1 MNIPSEKQ
9 GKGFINLPS
18 LDGRYL
24 MFVHPSI
31 GHWRFFCK
39 AKLWP
44 KPSTLQW
51 NPFKPHCVS
60 TQWSSEY
67 GALQQ
72 EPLGQGLCMVPAWEG
87 QAEQPLTLVC
97 RGQLTL
103 TMSETPGS
111 QHPSH
116 LLNLPEKQNCK
127 KRDTPSREETIWM
140 QHTTIFSQS
149 HRIHTDILFS
159 FDLMHCLPA
168 CQPRILA
175 TVPSFDSHYSA
186 ILNHFFFHFILKKN
200 PLKKPFLPP
209 YCEKA
214 ITNLCLPAQIQY

>member
-1 MNIPSEKQ
+1 
-9 GKGFINLPS
+9 
-18 LDGRYL
+18 
-24 MFVHPSI
+24 
-31 GHWRFFCK
+31 
-39 AKLWP
+39 
-44 KPSTLQW
+44 
-51 NPFKPHCVS
+51 
-60 TQWSSEY
+60 
-67 GALQQ
+67 
-72 EPLGQGLCMVPAWEG
+72 
-87 QAEQPLTLVC
+87 
-97 RGQLTL
+97 
-103 TMSETPGS
+103 
-111 QHPSH
+111 
-116 LLNLPEKQNCK
+116 
-127 KRDTPSREETIWM
+127 M

-214 ITNLCLPAQIQY
+214 ITNLCLPAQIQYQCHMDSGLLGFLYHLPLQVPLRLLARLVMCSLAEILLLPPGHCSSATKKGKEFERSLCSQQLFFCSVKQKRR